1 MDYSKETSKI
11 EAIVKKRVEE
21 ISKQDEEELITLDQT
36 TFRKIIYE
44 TLWVHNNK
52 ELYIEEEK

>member
-1 MDYSKETSKI
+1 MDYSEETSKI

-21 ISKQDEEELITLDQT
+21 ISEQDEAELIGLDQT

-44 TLWVHNNK
+44 ILWVHNNQ

>member
-1 MDYSKETSKI
+1 MDYSEETSKI
-11 EAIVKKRVEE
+11 EAIVRKRVEE
-21 ISKQDEEELITLDQT
+21 ISERDEEELITLDQT

>member
-1 MDYSKETSKI
+1 MDYSEETSKI
-11 EAIVKKRVEE
+11 EAIVKKRVKE

>member
-1 MDYSKETSKI
+1 MNYSEETSKI
-11 EAIVKKRVEE
+11 EAIVRKRVEE
-21 ISKQDEEELITLDQT
+21 ISKQDEEELIGLDQA

-44 TLWVHNNK
+44 TLWVHNNQ

>member
-1 MDYSKETSKI
+1 MDYSEETSKI

-21 ISKQDEEELITLDQT
+21 ISARDEEELIGLDQT

>member
-1 MDYSKETSKI
+1 MDYSEETSKI

-21 ISKQDEEELITLDQT
+21 ISARDKEELIGLDQT

>member
-1 MDYSKETSKI
+1 MDYSEETSKI

-21 ISKQDEEELITLDQT
+21 ISKRDEEELITLDQT

>member
-1 MDYSKETSKI
+1 MDYSEETSKI

-21 ISKQDEEELITLDQT
+21 ISEQDEEELIGLDQT

>member
-1 MDYSKETSKI
+1 MDYSEETSKI

-21 ISKQDEEELITLDQT
+21 ISKRDEEELIDLDQT

-44 TLWVHNNK
+44 TLWVHNNQ

>member
-1 MDYSKETSKI
+1 MNYSKETSKI
-11 EAIVKKRVEE
+11 EAIVRKRVEE
-21 ISKQDEEELITLDQT
+21 ISKHDEEELITLDQA

-44 TLWVHNNK
+44 TLWVHNNQ

>member
-1 MDYSKETSKI
+1 MDYSEETSKI

-21 ISKQDEEELITLDQT
+21 ISKQDEEELIGLDQT

-44 TLWVHNNK
+44 TLCVHNNK

>member
-1 MDYSKETSKI
+1 MDYSEETSKI